1 MDKFN
6 IHNWRNQFLYEH
18 HGDDFPQDF
27 LNSTVEELLDQLSE
41 KSTEDYNKVEDIIKK
56 HFSVNEMNVTG
67 TGTTVSAGSGEA
79 YATPFAFKGKGKKS
93 KNRGLEQSKRLGY
106 IPLKK

>member
-1 MDKFN
+1 MN
-6 IHNWRNQFLYEH
+6 IDRLRE
-18 HGDDFPQDF
+18 
-27 LNSTVEELLDQLSE
+27 LIRELIKTELEEA
-41 KSTEDYNKVEDIIKK
+41 
-56 HFSVNEMNVTG
+56 NVTG